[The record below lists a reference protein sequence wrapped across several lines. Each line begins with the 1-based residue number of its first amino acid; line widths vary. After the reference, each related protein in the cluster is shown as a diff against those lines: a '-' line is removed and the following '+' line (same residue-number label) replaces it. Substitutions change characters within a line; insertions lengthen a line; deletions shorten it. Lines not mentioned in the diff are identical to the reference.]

1 MCVCASLS
9 TGPRWLRNQQQDCG
23 GEEGGEGGGE
33 CDEYQQVDQ
42 STAGV
47 TEPLPTSVC
56 DTQGA
61 SGKGREE
68 DMVSEILLLISQWN
82 TCSSSL
88 PRYKPSHY
96 KETAVSR
103 LLSTGVH
110 VLFSQSQSH
119 SASLLATLGSSEA
132 VQGHTI
138 SLTEQHTQ
146 AVQPAV
152 MKLLQCVPGMPYLT
166 ALSMA
171 TAFTSLKEL
180 LPW

>member
-1 MCVCASLS
+1 MCVLVCPL
-9 TGPRWLRNQQQDCG
+9 GHG
-23 GEEGGEGGGE
+23 GYIISNRTVE
-33 CDEYQQVDQ
+33 CDECRQ
-42 STAGV
+42 V

-56 DTQGA
+56 DTRGA

-68 DMVSEILLLISQWN
+68 GEILLLISQWN

-88 PRYKPSHY
+88 PRSKPSHY
-96 KETAVSR
+96 VETAVSR

-132 VQGHTI
+132 VQGYTI
-138 SLTEQHTQ
+138 SLTEPHTQ

-152 MKLLQCVPGMPYLT
+152 MKLLQCVPGMSCLT
-166 ALSMA
+166 ALNMA

-180 LPW
+180 LHW

>member
-1 MCVCASLS
+1 MRAGLS
-9 TGPRWLRNQQQDCG
+9 TGPRWLHNQQQDCG

-33 CDEYQQVDQ
+33 CDECRQ
-42 STAGV
+42 V

-56 DTQGA
+56 DTRGA

-68 DMVSEILLLISQWN
+68 GEILLPSVSGIHVVHLFPGPSQVILWRR
-82 TCSSSL
+82 L
-88 PRYKPSHY
+88 
-96 KETAVSR
+96 SR
-103 LLSTGVH
+103 LLSTSVH

-132 VQGHTI
+132 VRGHTV

-152 MKLLQCVPGMPYLT
+152 MKLLQFVPRMPYLT
-166 ALSMA
+166 ALNMA
-171 TAFTSLKEL
+171 TTFTSLKEL
-180 LPW
+180 LHW